1 MNLRGMAIIRKT
13 LQPDLGQATPD
24 VNPIDMVGCPKE
36 RQAVLNFFPTVRRV
50 ALRGLMCYFSWGV
63 GHGFFLTTQN
73 WGKPLGIG
81 FHQQKLE
88 FSHEPIRLQK
98 PRTLVELVFSAVLGF
113 RQVTV
118 LFWVSLPSGK
128 HTKSYG
134 KSPFLMGK
142 STINGPFSIAML
154 VYQRVPSID
163 STRISKRF
171 HTDLHGWHL
180 GISRALHC
188 VGTACEW
195 ISCWVLGPLL
205 IPIDTY
211 CIIRYHTLPLPSAGL

>member
-1 MNLRGMAIIRKT
+1 M
-13 LQPDLGQATPD
+13 D
-24 VNPIDMVGCPKE
+24 
-36 RQAVLNFFPTVRRV
+36 
-50 ALRGLMCYFSWGV
+50 
-63 GHGFFLTTQN
+63 FFLTTQN

-81 FHQQKLE
+81 FHQRKLE

-154 VYQRVPSID
+154 VCQRVPSID

-211 CIIRYHTLPLPSAGL
+211 CIIHYHTLPLPSAGLWKLKGQYEQTYGT